1 MWLSHDATLLRYELV
16 IADENELPEA
26 VLEERVADRLAG
38 TFKRAVDNLIA
49 CGFAKRES
57 RIEASNLEASNLEAS
72 NLEASNRSFYIRA
85 LEASSSRSVHPE
97 TLKTST
103 SKSLEASNARSLFI
117 RRAVDRRNFNSDYQA
132 VVAGTKPRRDPLQ
145 QFAATLSRSNAA
157 DFFEG
162 VSGLDDKQLADLK
175 RRATRAVARSRR
187 N

>member
-1 MWLSHDATLLRYELV
+1 MWLSHDATLLRYALV
-16 IADENELPEA
+16 IADDNKLPEV
-26 VLEERVADRLAG
+26 VLEERVADRLTG
-38 TFKRAVDNLIA
+38 TFKQAVDNLIA

-57 RIEASNLEASNLEAS
+57 RIEASNI
-72 NLEASNRSFYIRA
+72 EASNRSFYIRA
-85 LEASSSRSVHPE
+85 S
-97 TLKTST
+97 
-103 SKSLEASNARSLFI
+103 SLEASNSTETLKTNEAARSLEAANARSSLFI
-117 RRAVDRRNFNSDYQA
+117 RRAIDRRNFNSDYQA

-175 RRATRAVARSRR
+175 RRAARAVARSRR

>member
-1 MWLSHDATLLRYELV
+1 MWLSHDATLLRYALV
-16 IADENELPEA
+16 IADDNKLPEV
-26 VLEERVADRLAG
+26 VLEERVADRLTG
-38 TFKRAVDNLIA
+38 TFKQAVDNLIA

-57 RIEASNLEASNLEAS
+57 RIEASNIK
-72 NLEASNRSFYIRA
+72 ASNRSFYIRA
-85 LEASSSRSVHPE
+85 SSLEASNSTE
-97 TLKTST
+97 TLKTNEAAR
-103 SKSLEASNARSLFI
+103 SLEASNARSLFI
-117 RRAVDRRNFNSDYQA
+117 RKATDRRNFNSDYQA

-175 RRATRAVARSRR
+175 RRAARAVARSRR

>member
-38 TFKRAVDNLIA
+38 TFKRAVDNLIG

-57 RIEASNLEASNLEAS
+57 RIEASNLEAS

>member
-1 MWLSHDATLLRYELV
+1 MWLSHDATLLRYALV
-16 IADENELPEA
+16 IADDNELPEV

-38 TFKRAVDNLIA
+38 TFKQAVDNLIG

-57 RIEASNLEASNLEAS
+57 RIEASNIEASTYRSFIRASNIEASNS
-72 NLEASNRSFYIRA
+72 T
-85 LEASSSRSVHPE
+85 E
-97 TLKTST
+97 TLKTNEAAR
-103 SKSLEASNARSLFI
+103 SLEASNARSLFI
-117 RRAVDRRNFNSDYQA
+117 RKAIDRRNFNSDYQA